1 MLNLEEEK
9 ALEGGCLKADEK
21 EIHWKSDLQ
30 TGIGCALGLRR
41 GVSLA
46 DCVESCLR

>member
-9 ALEGGCLKADEK
+9 ALEGGRLKADE
-21 EIHWKSDLQ
+21 EIHWKSDLK

-41 GVSLA
+41 GASLA
-46 DCVESCLR
+46 DFIDSSLR